1 MQEFASNGQVA
12 FGDVNLSEEPIRG
25 NHNPGA
31 GGWPTIKYFNQETGY
46 EGKPYVQ
53 KTSGAMCDELG
64 NEDNM
69 RAYVEEAGSTS
80 ACTIGAISDCS
91 DKEQAYYAKMKQ
103 SDAAS
108 VESQLRRL
116 QGMTGGKMK
125 PDLKKWLG
133 QRISLLKQLAP
144 SSDKAEL

>member
-1 MQEFASNGQVA
+1 MQEFANNGQVA

-31 GGWPTIKYFNQETGY
+31 GGWPTIRYFNTETGY
-46 EGKPYVQ
+46 EGRSYTQ

-80 ACTIGAISDCS
+80 ACTINAISDCS
-91 DKEQAYYAKMKQ
+91 EKEAAYYDKMKE
-103 SDAAS
+103 SDGVA
-108 VESQLRRL
+108 SQLERL

-133 QRISLLKQLAP
+133 QRISILKQLT
-144 SSDKAEL
+144 SSRADKTEL